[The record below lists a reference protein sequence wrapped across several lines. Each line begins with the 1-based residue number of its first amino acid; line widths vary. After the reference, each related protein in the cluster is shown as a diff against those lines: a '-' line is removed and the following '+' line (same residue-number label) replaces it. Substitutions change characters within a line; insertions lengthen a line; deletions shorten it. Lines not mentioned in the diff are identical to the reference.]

1 MQSQQPNSAAP
12 GESAGGRPLRTL
24 LPATTPRSEPPPTQP
39 KRARVT
45 LACAACRTR
54 KTKCN
59 GERPQCSE
67 CAARDSQCQY
77 KETET
82 AQTKRKHQDLEEL
95 FELLKSLPY
104 EDASETLARIR
115 AGEEPRDI
123 VETITH
129 GNVLMQIATELGGS
143 RPSADE
149 SPTKSRRGSA
159 SGVEDEEKTESESA
173 GGGGAGTGA
182 GGSGDT
188 QELEPRTADVPTR
201 EKSR

>member
-1 MQSQQPNSAAP
+1 
-12 GESAGGRPLRTL
+12 ESAGGRPLRTL

-159 SGVEDEEKTESESA
+159 SGV
-173 GGGGAGTGA
+173 
-182 GGSGDT
+182 
-188 QELEPRTADVPTR
+188 
-201 EKSR
+201 